1 MQLFPRPDL
10 PFDREDANR
19 YLPWV
24 IAVMTALTGFL
35 MAIGIVL
42 GGLVQDNQ
50 KDLAYRMQVQL
61 PYDEG
66 NERPAAEK
74 LVEKL
79 RSFSSVAE
87 ASLVSETNAK
97 ELLSPWLGTSKG
109 IAGLPLPAI
118 IDVKLRAESVDKGEM
133 TPERMRTMLG
143 DAWPGMVI
151 DGYEKW
157 IADFNQLTKS
167 VQFTLYSIAGLVLI
181 SAIVIVLLITR
192 ASVQLHFPIVR
203 LLHRIGAR
211 DDYISRQFQINA
223 ITMTLKGGIPGIVV
237 AAGLFIASHQLLGH
251 IPSLSLQDIHL
262 PFSLVVMMMCI
273 PISMVA
279 CVSLAVQM
287 TVRQMLLKLH

>member
-35 MAIGIVL
+35 MAIGLVL

-61 PYDEG
+61 PYDDG
-66 NERPAAEK
+66 KERDAASK

-79 RSFSSVAE
+79 RTLSSVAHAE
-87 ASLVSETNAK
+87 LVSEADAN
-97 ELLSPWLGTSKG
+97 ELLSPWLGSTKG

-118 IDVKLRAESVDKGEM
+118 IDVKLQAAAVDSGEM
-133 TPERMRTMLG
+133 TPDKMRTMLG
-143 DAWPGMVI
+143 DAWPDMVI

-157 IADFNQLTKS
+157 IADFNRLTKS
-167 VQFTLYSIAGLVLI
+167 VQFTLYSIAALVLV

-223 ITMTLKGGIPGIVV
+223 ISMTLKGSIPGVLV
-237 AAGLFIASHQLLGH
+237 ATALFFMAHQTLSH
-251 IPSLSLQDIHL
+251 IPSISLQGITI
-262 PFSLVVMMMCI
+262 PFSLALVFVMI
-273 PISMVA
+273 PVGMVG